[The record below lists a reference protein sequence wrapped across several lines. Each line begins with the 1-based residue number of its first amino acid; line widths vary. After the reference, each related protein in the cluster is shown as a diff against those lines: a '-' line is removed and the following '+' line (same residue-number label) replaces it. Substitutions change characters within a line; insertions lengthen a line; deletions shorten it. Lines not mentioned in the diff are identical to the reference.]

1 MAARRAGIAVPRPR
15 HPDRNRADPGLHLA
29 LGQKAMTD
37 DPAMTIPIGQIRM
50 HRNMRINLGFNRLGQ
65 QLPGAG
71 AQ

>member
-15 HPDRNRADPGLHLA
+15 HPDRNRAE
-29 LGQKAMTD
+29 D

-50 HRNMRINLGFNRLGQ
+50 HRNMRVNLGFNRLGQ